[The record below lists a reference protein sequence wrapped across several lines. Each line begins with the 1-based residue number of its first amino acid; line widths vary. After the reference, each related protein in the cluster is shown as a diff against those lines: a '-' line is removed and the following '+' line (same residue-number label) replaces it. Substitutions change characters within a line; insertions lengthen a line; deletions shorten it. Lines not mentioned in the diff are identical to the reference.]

1 MVISGIAQTNAEHF
15 RFEKFIQFTLRP
27 GIIFLAA
34 NYHLMDA
41 VNQIQCFSDSKLRL
55 ISRKFPHMGALCM
68 MQLSGKWLR
77 QEEKSRAAVSAE
89 ASAKADRAV
98 VQFCIVHFRTSSVS
112 FPYTSSAAISEASL
126 N

>member
-1 MVISGIAQTNAEHF
+1 
-15 RFEKFIQFTLRP
+15 
-27 GIIFLAA
+27 
-34 NYHLMDA
+34 
-41 VNQIQCFSDSKLRL
+41 
-55 ISRKFPHMGALCM
+55 MGALCM